1 MMKKIL
7 FVLIIPL
14 FSFGQFTFVPDD
26 NFEQSLIN
34 LGVDFL
40 LDDFV
45 ETIGIDSITYLYIPS
60 NSIADLTG
68 IEDFIALR
76 ELFCHSNQ
84 LTFLDLSNNS
94 QLVEVV
100 CGNNQL
106 TSIDVRNNN
115 NQDLLF
121 FNSMNNQALN
131 CIDVNDVAWADY
143 NWWKDTWTSFSIN
156 CSVSGIEDNKSS
168 YKRLLKVVDV
178 FGRSISPKPNIPL
191 FYIFDDGTIEKK
203 IVIE

>member
-68 IEDFIALR
+68 VEDFTALR
-76 ELFCHSNQ
+76 ELYCHSNQ

-94 QLVEVV
+94 QLFEVS

-106 TSIDVRNNN
+106 TSMDVRNGN
-115 NQDLLF
+115 NQGLWY

-131 CIDVNDVAWADY
+131 CIDVDDVAWADY
-143 NWWKDTWTSFSIN
+143 NWARDTWTSFSTN
-156 CSVSGIEDNKSS
+156 CSVVTVIDDQLPN
-168 YKRLLKVVDV
+168 KRLLKVVDI
-178 FGRSISPKPNIPL
+178 FGRTISPKPNIPL
-191 FYIFDDGTIEKK
+191 LYIFDDGTVEKK
-203 IVIE
+203 LFVE